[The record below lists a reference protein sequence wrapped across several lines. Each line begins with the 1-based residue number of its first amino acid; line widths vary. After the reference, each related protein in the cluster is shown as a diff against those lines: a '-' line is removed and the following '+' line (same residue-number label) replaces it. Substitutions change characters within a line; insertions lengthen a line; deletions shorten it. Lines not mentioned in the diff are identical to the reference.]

1 MSSLQPSHTSSTSHT
16 LTNTLTNSTILV
28 VDDNV
33 TNLEV
38 LHHALSQQGY
48 NVRVE
53 VDGHQAIAQ
62 VRSAPPDL
70 LLLDVMLPTVNGF
83 DICQQLKADPQT
95 QDIPIIFM
103 TALTNTDDKLMGLN
117 LGAVDYITKPFQQE
131 ELLAR
136 VRLQLQIRHLT
147 KTLELRNQQLQ
158 QEVEERQQAERALQQ
173 LNQDLEARVE
183 ARTQD
188 LRQSQDYLRQ
198 LTENIDNV
206 FWMTDPGKQQIIYV
220 SPAYDRI
227 WGYSRQTL
235 LHDPYQ
241 WIAAIHPDDR
251 ERVVA
256 AFPKQAH
263 GDYNEEYRIIRSDGS
278 VRWIRDRAF
287 PIVDEAGHPFRIAGI
302 AEDITAQR
310 QIEETLRLQ
319 ERAIAASSNG
329 IVITD
334 ARQPDQPVIFV
345 NPAFEQIT
353 GYAASEVLGRN
364 CRFLQGDDSD
374 QPGIQDLRI
383 ALDSGQSCRV
393 NLRNYRRDGS
403 LFWNQLSVSPIYD
416 DHGTLTH
423 YIGIQTDVS
432 ERMQTEARLKASL
445 TEKEILLKEIHHRVK
460 NNLLVVSSLLEWQR
474 DSVDDPQ
481 FVSMIAESQSR
492 VQSIALVHEKLYA
505 SEDLAQINLGD
516 YLDTLIHQLTVSF
529 NLNPDIAVS
538 LNLDPIFLN
547 VETVTPCGLIINEL
561 VSNVFKHAFPDG
573 RSGHLWITAQQVEQ
587 QVMIT
592 IQDDGVGLPDGF
604 DITAAESMG
613 SQLVCLLTKQL
624 AGKISVCSDR
634 AIAPGTTLTLTF
646 SELHYQQRF

>member
-1 MSSLQPSHTSSTSHT
+1 MSSPHLNSTIS
-16 LTNTLTNSTILV
+16 STILV

-38 LHHALSQQGY
+38 LHHALSAEGY

-70 LLLDVMLPTVNGF
+70 VLLDVMLPTVNGF
-83 DICQQLKADPQT
+83 EICEQLKADPRT

-103 TALTNTDDKLMGLN
+103 TALTNTDDKLTGLN

-136 VRLQLQIRHLT
+136 VRLQLQIHHLA
-147 KTLELRNQQLQ
+147 KTLELRNRQLQ
-158 QEVEERQQAERALQQ
+158 QEVEERQQAEKALQQ

-183 ARTQD
+183 ERTQD
-188 LRQSQDYLRQ
+188 LRHSQEYLRQ
-198 LTENIDNV
+198 LTENIDSV
-206 FWMTDPGKQQIIYV
+206 FWMTDPDKQQIIYV

-227 WGYSRQTL
+227 WGYSVQTL
-235 LHDPYQ
+235 LDNPQQ
-241 WIAAIHPDDR
+241 WIEVIHPDDR
-251 ERVVA
+251 ARVVV
-256 AFPKQAH
+256 AFPKQLK
-263 GDYNEEYRIIRSDGS
+263 GEYNEEYRIIRPDGE

-287 PIVDEAGHPFRIAGI
+287 PILNATGEPFRIAGI
-302 AEDITAQR
+302 AEDITEQR

-329 IVITD
+329 IVIAD

-353 GYAASEVLGRN
+353 GYAAKDVVGRN
-364 CRFLQGDDSD
+364 CRFLQGEDAD
-374 QPGIQDLRI
+374 QLGVQELRA
-383 ALDSGQSCRV
+383 ALKTGQSCRV
-393 NLRNYRRDGS
+393 NLRNYRQDGS
-403 LFWNQLSVSPIYD
+403 LFWNELSVAPIYD

-432 ERMQTEARLKASL
+432 DRMQTEARLKASL

-474 DSVDDPQ
+474 DLIDDPQ
-481 FVSMIAESQSR
+481 FVTMIAESQSR
-492 VQSIALVHEKLYA
+492 IQSIALVHEKLYS
-505 SEDLAQINLGD
+505 SENLAQINLGD
-516 YLDTLIHQLTVSF
+516 YLNALIHQLTCSF
-529 NLNPDIAVS
+529 NLNPDIIVT
-538 LNLDPIFLN
+538 LDLEPIFLN

-573 RSGHLWITAQQVEQ
+573 QAGHLWIAAKQVDQQVT
-587 QVMIT
+587 IT
-592 IQDDGVGLPDGF
+592 IQDDGVGLPEGF
-604 DITAAESMG
+604 DILEAESMG

-624 AGKISVCSDR
+624 AGKLVTFSDR
-634 AIAPGTTLTLTF
+634 AVAPGTTLTLTF